1 MDRKRMFGRH
11 QWGDT
16 TAGQFRSLSHSLL
29 PPAAAG
35 IMAVNQC
42 YPAGRIRGVPP
53 MTQLLEQALA
63 EIRKLPEP
71 EQDAIAA
78 LILEELADERRW
90 DEAFAPSQG
99 PLARLAAKV
108 REDTRA
114 GRVRGVGMD
123 EL

>member
-1 MDRKRMFGRH
+1 
-11 QWGDT
+11 
-16 TAGQFRSLSHSLL
+16 
-29 PPAAAG
+29 
-35 IMAVNQC
+35 
-42 YPAGRIRGVPP
+42 

-63 EIRKLPEP
+63 EVHKLPPP

-90 DEAFAPSQG
+90 DEAFARSQE

-108 REDTRA
+108 REDIRA
-114 GRVRGVGMD
+114 GRVRRAEVD